1 MLDVELPYA
10 IVLTIALI
18 SGVYYII
25 TKQIKKKRWLANTDA
40 YRFEMDN
47 YLTEYIQGLS
57 MHFSREVLDRS
68 RSEPDFMDD
77 EDEIPLPVYSFEF
90 DPDEI
95 ELLDLILYIS
105 QVIKGEC
112 YILTIGKNRHIKKTE
127 YFDPPYPCRYQ
138 PEASYFKGV
147 KGVKREDA
155 WKYLNKITEFLI
167 FELYHHRIKNGRV
180 TGNADLLLVYE
191 WVSINKHWYSEGNFL
206 DRTIEHLTL
215 ESLVDL
221 EKNNFEDE
229 ASEYFYEICSNASI
243 NQHHFH
249 EELKSWFSDLYS

>member
-1 MLDVELPYA
+1 VLDVELPYA

-25 TKQIKKKRWLANTDA
+25 TKQIKKKRWLTNTDA

-105 QVIKGEC
+105 QVINSEC
-112 YILTIGKNRHIKKTE
+112 YCLSVGKDSNIK
-127 YFDPPYPCRYQ
+127 YFSPPYLYQ
-138 PEASYFKGV
+138 PEASYFKRI
-147 KGVKREDA
+147 KREDA

-243 NQHHFH
+243 NQHHFN